1 MYPIQIDIK
10 ISIWVFIC
18 YIITYILGYITGKV
32 VYKLQEDKHLPI
44 IIKVVTKDN
53 NNKDT

>member
-1 MYPIQIDIK
+1 MQIDIK
-10 ISIWVFIC
+10 IGIWIFIC

-32 VYKLQEDKHLPI
+32 VYKLQEDEHLPI
-44 IIKVVTKDN
+44 IIKVVTKN